1 MSTFDIGYLAENDC
15 EEELSIPMETQVKAT
30 RKRKSD
36 ERVTVKNEN
45 TLKTTKPEKKSV
57 YEDLSKTVEY
67 SSIQKDYKF
76 AFNAPQVF
84 IILLMILL
92 IIFIDVSRIR
102 NEIFK
107 INHFIST

>member
-1 MSTFDIGYLAENDC
+1 MSAIDIGFLTENDC

-45 TLKTTKPEKKSV
+45 TSKTTKHEKKSV
-57 YEDLSKTVEY
+57 YEELTKTVEY

-84 IILLMILL
+84 IILLIILL
-92 IIFIDVSRIR
+92 FIFYRC
-102 NEIFK
+102 FK
-107 INHFIST
+107 VTK